1 MYQKLFNKNFT
12 LVIIGQIISLF
23 GNVILRFALSLYILD
38 ATGSA
43 TIFGSIMAV
52 SMLPTIVLSP
62 FGGMLADRVNRRN
75 IMVALDFLTAL
86 IVFAFGFVL
95 SENTAI
101 PAIAVVLIL
110 LSLIQAFYQPSV
122 QSSVPLLQTE
132 NHLIQ
137 ANSVVN
143 QVMAF
148 ANLLGPVLGGILYGV
163 FGVGPIIIISGV
175 SFFLSAVLEMF
186 IHIPFTPPTDKGN
199 IVQIVKSDFK
209 DSMRFMTKD
218 RPDVLKVLL
227 FTGAISFFIAGVAIV
242 GKAYLIRIML
252 GLSAEHYGVTEGCL
266 GAAGILGGLAAGI
279 IGTKL
284 KTKKLYFLMIL
295 MGISLIPVGLT
306 FLFHAPAFSSYLL
319 ITLAFSVNQLLYCM
333 FSVLIL
339 SVIQQK
345 TPNHLL
351 GKIMA
356 YVSTVAM
363 CSQPLGQA
371 LYGVLFDWFKSNVSV
386 LLIATAILIILI
398 SLLSKKVFR
407 NLGRQNPNAC

>member
-1 MYQKLFNKNFT
+1 MYEKLFNKNFT
-12 LVIIGQIISLF
+12 MVVIGQIISLF

-52 SMLPTIVLSP
+52 SMLPTIILSP

-75 IMVALDFLTAL
+75 IMVALDFTTAA
-86 IVFAFGFVL
+86 IVFVFGLVL
-95 SENTAI
+95 NENSAV

-122 QSSVPLLQTE
+122 QSSVPLLQKE

-148 ANLLGPVLGGILYGV
+148 SNLLGPVLGGILYGM
-163 FGVGPIIIISGV
+163 FGVGPIIVISGI
-175 SFFLSAVLEMF
+175 SFFLSAVLEIF
-186 IHIPFTPPTDKGN
+186 IHIPFTPPTEKGN
-199 IVQIVKSDFK
+199 IFHIVKSDFK
-209 DSMRFMTKD
+209 DSMRFMIWKRSD
-218 RPDVLKVLL
+218 ILKALL
-227 FTGAISFFIAGVAIV
+227 FTGAISFFVAAVAIV
-242 GKAYLIRIML
+242 GKPYLIRITL
-252 GLSAEHYGVTEGCL
+252 GLSAEHYGITEGCL
-266 GAAGILGGLAAGI
+266 GAAGILGGIAAGV

-284 KTKKLYFLMIL
+284 KTKKLYYLMVL
-295 MGISLIPVGLT
+295 MGIFLVPVGLAFMFNAPT
-306 FLFHAPAFSSYLL
+306 FASYLL
-319 ITLAFSVNQLLYCM
+319 ITIVFSANQLLYCM

-356 YVSTVAM
+356 YVSTVVM

-371 LYGVLFDWFKSNVSV
+371 LYGVLFDSFTSNVYV
-386 LLIATAILIILI
+386 LLIATAVLIAAIGLLAKKPFY
-398 SLLSKKVFR
+398 SLDSK
-407 NLGRQNPNAC
+407 